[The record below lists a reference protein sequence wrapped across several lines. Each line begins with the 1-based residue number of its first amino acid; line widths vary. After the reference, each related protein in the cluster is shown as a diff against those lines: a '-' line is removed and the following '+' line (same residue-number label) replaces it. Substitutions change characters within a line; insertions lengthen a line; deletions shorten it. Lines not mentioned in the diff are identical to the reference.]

1 MLRCLLFA
9 LTCTLTISAQ
19 PAPAPMPGPAKGLPP
34 IVPKAEEL
42 QLIEGKAKELEG
54 LVRALP
60 KTDAALVTD
69 VEVYA
74 KAGRFLLEFPQTF
87 FTQDG
92 IRQAIA
98 VLDQG
103 LGRARQLQK
112 GSADWATA
120 KGRKIHAYRSALD
133 GSVQPYGLTVPES
146 YDGTKP
152 TRLYVW
158 LHGRDQTLTESS
170 FIYKFPNANKSLTYS
185 TADLGQ
191 ITLDCYGRWNNAN
204 HWAGEVDIFEAIAD
218 VSRRYKIDPKR
229 IILRG
234 FSLGGAGAWHIALQY
249 PDRWA
254 AAEIGAGTYPRRSQ
268 MPGFPPYQAGP
279 LRIWENI
286 LDWSLNAFNLPLAGH
301 DGDSDTQTAV
311 IPQEPG
317 KPSRGQLE
325 SSLRVRAQLEKEG
338 LASEGE
344 ENNWRVKGTRDIFL
358 ISEKTGHGVSP
369 LVRQRLDA
377 FLKEHGDRGVV
388 SPDEVRFV
396 TYTTRYPRA
405 HWVSLD
411 GLAQHYERAE
421 VQARRDAARQ
431 RYEITTRNVT
441 HLELREMEKMQEI
454 KIDGQTLRAKAA
466 PQLLLYRTGGKW
478 RIGDPRACASA
489 MVNKAPLMMHSS
501 SLSCWCVPPAL
512 PGMPRPMSKRC
523 GCSRASIACMPVTI
537 ARTRA
542 SRTIR
547 MLPRRTLP
555 STTSPFS
562 ATPAVTAGSRS
573 YKASCL
579 SPGAVIP
586 LAWARR
592 LTPPRGICRRSFIPI
607 LWGPI
612 FWRPNVTS
620 SSTPDSPSMSASIT
634 ATTACRSWATWRSSK
649 CSQGQRRRRSPSLRC
664 SMSAGVC
671 PGELSRD
678 STTVSQYFQ

>member
-1 MLRCLLFA
+1 MLRSLL
-9 LTCTLTISAQ
+9 LVIICTMTILAQ
-19 PAPAPMPGPAKGLPP
+19 PTPAPGPAKGLPP
-34 IVPKAEEL
+34 IMPKTEEL
-42 QLIEGKAKELEG
+42 QLIEGKTKELEG
-54 LVRALP
+54 LLRALP
-60 KTDAALVTD
+60 KTDAALLTD

-87 FTQDG
+87 FTQEG

-98 VLDQG
+98 VLDHG
-103 LGRARQLQK
+103 LDRARQLQK
-112 GSADWATA
+112 GSADWASA

-146 YDGTKP
+146 YNGTQP

-204 HWAGEVDIFEAIAD
+204 HWAGEVDIFEAISD

-254 AAEIGAGTYPRRSQ
+254 AAEIGAGTYPRRAQ
-268 MPGFPPYQAGP
+268 MPGFPDYQARP

-338 LASEGE
+338 FPSEGE
-344 ENNWRVKGTRDIFL
+344 ENNWRVKGTHDIFL

-369 LVRQRLDA
+369 LVRTRLDA
-377 FLKEHGDRGVV
+377 FLKEHGDRGVL

-396 TYTTRYPRA
+396 TYTARYPRA
-405 HWVSLD
+405 HWVSID

-421 VQARRDAARQ
+421 VRARRDATRQ

-441 HLELREMEKMQEI
+441 HLELREMDQLREL
-454 KIDGQTLRAKAA
+454 KIDGETLRAKAA
-466 PQLLLYRTGGKW
+466 PQLVLNKTGGAW
-478 RIGDPRACASA
+478 RIGETKGLRKRHGQQGPIDDAFLEPFLLVRPTGTPWNAAAHDQALRILARFDRVYARYYRAHPRI
-489 MVNKAPLMMHSS
+489 KDD
-501 SLSCWCVPPAL
+501 
-512 PGMPRPMSKRC
+512 KD
-523 GCSRASIACMPVTI
+523 
-537 ARTRA
+537 
-542 SRTIR
+542 
-547 MLPRRTLP
+547 
-555 STTSPFS
+555 
-562 ATPAVTAGSRS
+562 VTAEDFAKYHVALFGDPGSNRWIA
-573 YKASCL
+573 KL
-579 SPGAVIP
+579 QGKLPI
-586 LAWARR
+586 AW
-592 LTPPRGICRRSFIPI
+592 
-607 LWGPI
+607 
-612 FWRPNVTS
+612 
-620 SSTPDSPSMSASIT
+620 
-634 ATTACRSWATWRSSK
+634 
-649 CSQGQRRRRSPSLRC
+649 
-664 SMSAGVC
+664 
-671 PGELSRD
+671 SRD
-678 STTVSQYFQ
+678 SIGVGTQTYSADGHLPVLIYPNPLGPNPLAPKRYVVINSGLTIDEREYHGDYSMPKLGDLAILKVQAGSETPEIAFATLFDERWRLPQ

>member
-9 LTCTLTISAQ
+9 LICTLPIPAQ
-19 PAPAPMPGPAKGLPP
+19 PARAPTPGPAKGLPP

-42 QLIEGKAKELEG
+42 QLIEGKTKELEG
-54 LVRALP
+54 LLRALP
-60 KTDAALVTD
+60 QTDAALLTD

-87 FTQDG
+87 FTQEG
-92 IRQAIA
+92 IRQASA

-103 LGRARQLQK
+103 LDRARQLQK
-112 GSADWATA
+112 GSAEWASA

-170 FIYKFPNANKSLTYS
+170 FIYKFPSANKSLTYS

-204 HWAGEVDIFEAIAD
+204 HWAGEVDIFEAISD

-268 MPGFPPYQAGP
+268 MPGFPDYQARP

-338 LASEGE
+338 FPSEGE
-344 ENNWRVKGTRDIFL
+344 ENNWRVKGTHDIFL

-369 LVRQRLDA
+369 LVRTRLDA
-377 FLKEHGDRGVV
+377 FLKEHGDRGVL

-396 TYTTRYPRA
+396 TYTARYPRA
-405 HWVSLD
+405 HWVSID

-421 VQARRDAARQ
+421 VQARRDATRR

-441 HLELREMEKMQEI
+441 HLELREMDKLQEL
-454 KIDGQTLRAKAA
+454 KIDGQTLRVKTASQLFLNKTAA
-466 PQLLLYRTGGKW
+466 GW
-478 RIGDPRACASA
+478 HIGDTKGLRKRHGQQGPIDDAFLEPFLLVRPTGTPWNAAAHEQALRMLARFDRVYARYYRSHPRIKDDKDVTAADFANYHVALFGDPGSNRWIAKLQGKLPIAWSRSSIDVGAQTYSA
-489 MVNKAPLMMHSS
+489 DGHL
-501 SLSCWCVPPAL
+501 PAL
-512 PGMPRPMSKRC
+512 IYPNPLAPKRYVVINSGLTIDEREYHGDYSMPRLGDLAILKVQPGSETPE
-523 GCSRASIACMPVTI
+523 IAFATLFDEHW
-537 ARTRA
+537 R
-542 SRTIR
+542 
-547 MLPRRTLP
+547 LPR
-555 STTSPFS
+555 
-562 ATPAVTAGSRS
+562 
-573 YKASCL
+573 
-579 SPGAVIP
+579 
-586 LAWARR
+586 
-592 LTPPRGICRRSFIPI
+592 
-607 LWGPI
+607 
-612 FWRPNVTS
+612 
-620 SSTPDSPSMSASIT
+620 
-634 ATTACRSWATWRSSK
+634 
-649 CSQGQRRRRSPSLRC
+649 
-664 SMSAGVC
+664 
-671 PGELSRD
+671 
-678 STTVSQYFQ
+678 